1 VRPTRGERDAS
12 LAFVPLFDRRLQLIT
27 GKGGVGRTLVS
38 VALAHAAAQAGKR
51 VLLAEV
57 GDVEGHRSAIA
68 PYFGLDALGDAPKL
82 IAPGIHGI
90 RISAAAGQE
99 AFGRSIIPSGPLIRA
114 ALRSSAL
121 RKFMIAAPAFY
132 ELGLMYSL
140 LTLLDAKDRNGGLLY
155 PFIIIDMPATGH
167 TLALAD
173 LPQTVLRLVPRGPV
187 ATAMRAGQ
195 AYLNDPKVT
204 AAWIVTLPE
213 HLPITEAL
221 ELLEGLK
228 KSAVPIGGIVLN
240 RFLSDPFN
248 DDERAALS
256 GLFSKVPMH
265 GEVLFQR
272 IVMTREATARV
283 KAAVDLPVLHLPDA
297 TARDGRD
304 IRQVLTKELMTA
316 VTA

>member
-1 VRPTRGERDAS
+1 
-12 LAFVPLFDRRLQLIT
+12 LLHFDRRINLIT

-38 VALAHAAAQAGKR
+38 VALAQAAALGGRR

-68 PYFGLDALGDAPKL
+68 PYFGLDALGDAPRP
-82 IAPGIHGI
+82 IAPGILGV
-90 RISAAAGQE
+90 RLSAMAGQE
-99 AFGRSIIPSGPLIRA
+99 AFGRSIIPSGPLIRT

-140 LTLLDAKDRNGGLLY
+140 LTLLDAKERDGSPSH

-167 TLALAD
+167 ALALAD

-195 AYLNDPKVT
+195 AYLNNPKTT

-228 KSAVPIGGIVLN
+228 RSAVPVGGIILN
-240 RFLSDPFN
+240 RFLADPFT
-248 DDERAALS
+248 DDERTALT
-256 GLFSKVPMH
+256 GVLRKIPMH
-265 GEVLFQR
+265 GDVLFQR
-272 IVMTREATARV
+272 IVMAREAAARV
-283 KAAVDLPVLHLPDA
+283 KAAVDFPVLRLPDVG
-297 TARDGRD
+297 AREANE
-304 IRQVLTKELMTA
+304 IRQVLTTQLMSGVA
-316 VTA
+316 S

>member
-1 VRPTRGERDAS
+1 LVAV
-12 LAFVPLFDRRLQLIT
+12 LHFDRRINLIT

-38 VALAHAAAQAGKR
+38 VALAQAAALNGQR

-68 PYFGLDALGDAPKL
+68 PYFGLEALGDAPRS
-82 IAPGIHGI
+82 IGPGILGV
-90 RISAAAGQE
+90 RLSAMAGQE
-99 AFGRSIIPSGPLIRA
+99 AFGRSIIPSGPLIRT

-140 LTLLDAKDRNGGLLY
+140 LTLLDAKDRDGSPLH

-167 TLALAD
+167 ALALAD

-195 AYLNDPKVT
+195 AYLNDPRIT

-240 RFLSDPFN
+240 RFLTDPFT
-248 DDERAALS
+248 DEERVALA
-256 GLFSKVPMH
+256 GVLRKIPMH
-265 GEVLFQR
+265 GDVLFQR
-272 IVMTREATARV
+272 IVMAREAAARV
-283 KAAVDLPVLHLPDA
+283 KAAVDFPVLHLPDVG
-297 TARDGRD
+297 AREAHE
-304 IRQVLTKELMTA
+304 IRQVLTTQLMAA
-316 VTA
+316 VAS

>member
-1 VRPTRGERDAS
+1 M
-12 LAFVPLFDRRLQLIT
+12 
-27 GKGGVGRTLVS
+27 
-38 VALAHAAAQAGKR
+38 
-51 VLLAEV
+51 LLAEV

-68 PYFGLDALGDAPKL
+68 PYFGLDTLGDAPKS
-82 IAPGIHGI
+82 IAPGILGV
-90 RISAAAGQE
+90 RLSAMAGQE

-140 LTLLDAKDRNGGLLY
+140 LTLLDATDRGTPLH

-167 TLALAD
+167 ALALAD
-173 LPQTVLRLVPRGPV
+173 LPKTVLRLVPRGPV

-213 HLPITEAL
+213 HLPITEAI
-221 ELLEGLK
+221 ELLEGLR
-228 KSAVPIGGIVLN
+228 KSAVPMGGIVLN
-240 RFLSDPFN
+240 RFLDDPF
-248 DDERAALS
+248 DDEERAALAH
-256 GLFSKVPMH
+256 LLTKIPMH

-272 IVMTREATARV
+272 IVMAREAAARV
-283 KAAVDLPVLHLPDA
+283 KAAVDLPVLRLPDVG
-297 TARDGRD
+297 AREAQD
-304 IRQVLTKELMTA
+304 IRQALTAKLMTA
-316 VTA
+316 VAS